1 MERSKEIHMS
11 YYKHDDKDHFGLIVG
26 IIGLLPI
33 VILAVGSVLSGQWSI
48 K

>member
-1 MERSKEIHMS
+1 MS
-11 YYKHDDKDHFGLIVG
+11 YYRHADNDHFGLIVG

-33 VILAVGSVLSGQWSI
+33 VILAVGSILSGQWSL